1 MKAPV
6 VVLRKMT
13 IGEKRIYRDH
23 AVEGYITDIVRAG
36 ALDAAQAR
44 VKANRDYDSVAAN
57 EDNDWRHVESEG
69 HVVGSLIWRVQ
80 VEDGLCVLHLSDVEI
95 FKAFRGRG
103 LGRAAMEALTTEAR
117 IAGAG
122 AVHLNVWAN
131 NDVARFL
138 YQSLGFRATSTHM
151 RLGLES

>member
-1 MKAPV
+1 MKTPV

-23 AVEGYITDIVRAG
+23 AVEGYLTDMVRAG

-57 EDNDWRHVESEG
+57 EDNDWRHVESDG
-69 HVVGSLIWRVQ
+69 YVVGSLIWRLM
-80 VEDGLCVLHLSDVEI
+80 VEDGLRVLHLSDIEI
-95 FKAFRGRG
+95 FETFRGRG
-103 LGRAAMEALTTEAR
+103 LGRAAMEALMAEAKV
-117 IAGAG
+117 AG
-122 AVHLNVWAN
+122 AVAVDLNVWAN

-138 YQSLGFRATSTHM
+138 YESLGFRATSTHM
-151 RLGLES
+151 RLGLDP